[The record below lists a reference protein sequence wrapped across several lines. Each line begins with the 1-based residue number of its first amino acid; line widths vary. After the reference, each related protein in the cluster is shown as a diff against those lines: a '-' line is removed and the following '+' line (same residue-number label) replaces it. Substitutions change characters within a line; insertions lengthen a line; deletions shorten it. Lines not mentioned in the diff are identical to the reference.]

1 MTDIKGLLRETSGL
15 VLLEWRRS
23 GCTSKATSRS
33 CRVRFHPL
41 ENTSSCS
48 AAPRTVEQSPLAHLF
63 KRCSAINAVA
73 PVNVRR
79 VVVLSGKFGRE
90 SMMG

>member
-1 MTDIKGLLRETSGL
+1 VSPGL

-23 GCTSKATSRS
+23 GCTSEATSI
-33 CRVRFHPL
+33 
-41 ENTSSCS
+41 SSRKQSRPIAPARECS
-48 AAPRTVEQSPLAHLF
+48 AALRRVEGSPLAHLF
-63 KRCSAINAVA
+63 KRRSAINAVA

-79 VVVLSGKFGRE
+79 VIVLSGKFGRE